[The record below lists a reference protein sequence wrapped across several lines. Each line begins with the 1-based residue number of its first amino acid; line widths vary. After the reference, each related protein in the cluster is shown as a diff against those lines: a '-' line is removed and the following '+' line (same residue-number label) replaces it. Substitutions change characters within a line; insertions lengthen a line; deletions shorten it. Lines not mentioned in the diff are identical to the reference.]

1 MIIIFI
7 TYTFVWQRSMFLA
20 YFHKDIQMLDDEI
33 VIGLIIGAGV
43 IILGVLSFD
52 WG

>member
-1 MIIIFI
+1 MDK
-7 TYTFVWQRSMFLA
+7 REKL
-20 YFHKDIQMLDDEI
+20 HLRGLDLDWFDWFKSPHTEI